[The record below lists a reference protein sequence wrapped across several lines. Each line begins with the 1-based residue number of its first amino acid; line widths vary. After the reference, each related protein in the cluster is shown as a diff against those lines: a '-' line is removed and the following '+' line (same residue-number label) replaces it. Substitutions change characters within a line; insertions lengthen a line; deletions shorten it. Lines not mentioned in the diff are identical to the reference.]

1 MMQEKK
7 VSTMDKII
15 TLERVTKSYDG
26 KKILDDISHEFK
38 KGESVTFAGHN
49 GCGKSTM
56 LKVLSGL
63 IQINH
68 GNVIYHDKL
77 RFSYVPEKFPGMDI
91 KMIDYLK
98 SIAKLENVEFKK
110 VEQLIDEFFLGKM
123 KHTKM
128 RDMSKGSLQKVGVIQ
143 ALMAPHDVILL
154 DEPLSGQDTDSQEVF
169 ISKMNELKKQ
179 GVTIFMSCHEKKLM
193 DELSDYI
200 YTINNGKL
208 ENLGQVFNS
217 FFKIYVRKNNDIK
230 CWPEMSVQ
238 GNKYVLKVMEAEIKD
253 TVLKLFN
260 EEWELVGIE
269 EYL

>member
-1 MMQEKK
+1 
-7 VSTMDKII
+7 
-15 TLERVTKSYDG
+15 
-26 KKILDDISHEFK
+26 
-38 KGESVTFAGHN
+38 
-49 GCGKSTM
+49 
-56 LKVLSGL
+56 
-63 IQINH
+63 
-68 GNVIYHDKL
+68 
-77 RFSYVPEKFPGMDI
+77 
-91 KMIDYLK
+91 MIDYLK
-98 SIAKLENVEFKK
+98 SIAKLENVDFKK

-193 DELSDYI
+193 DELSDHI
-200 YTINNGKL
+200 YTIKNGKL

-217 FFKIYVRKNNDIK
+217 FFKIYVRK
-230 CWPEMSVQ
+230 
-238 GNKYVLKVMEAEIKD
+238 NKYVLKVMEAEIKD